1 MINCSRLTEE
11 GAGSR
16 WRVSGGGS
24 RMVTECVED
33 SESSTVRKQVEDDYC
48 PTVHW
53 DSVYGTK
60 ITETLGTG
68 ARR

>member
-24 RMVTECVED
+24 RMVTECVGD
-33 SESSTVRKQVEDDYC
+33 SESSTVRKQVENKWRMM
-48 PTVHW
+48 TALQFT
-53 DSVYGTK
+53 GTSYVGPK
-60 ITETLGTG
+60 
-68 ARR
+68 